1 MSKTKRVFV
10 LVEIDVTA
18 MTTKQVKE
26 MVEQR
31 LNTAPLDVVQVQ
43 ANFSK
48 PQAKGD
54 AS

>member
-10 LVEIDVTA
+10 LVEIDVKA

-26 MVEQR
+26 LVAER
-31 LNTAPLDVVQVQ
+31 LIDPRLDVVQVQ

-48 PQAKGD
+48 PQATE
-54 AS
+54 

>member
-18 MTTKQVKE
+18 MTIKQVKE
-26 MVEQR
+26 MVKQR
-31 LNTAPLDVVQVQ
+31 LNTALLDVVQVQ

-48 PQAKGD
+48 PRAKD
-54 AS
+54 DLL